1 MVSLILS
8 DVIYDPLDIIA
19 SGPTVP
25 STITSRDI
33 SALLTKYQLSVPLSI
48 ERYLKS
54 TSGVHEQST
63 PIENRGYCHVQNVIV
78 GSNSIATAAAGTKAA
93 ELGYQSVVWSHAIQ
107 GEARLLGEVYAMLA
121 GVLSGKHDAVE
132 RKTAL
137 LHITTE
143 PSFLQLMKE
152 NEGLCNE
159 FERIFKMLGE
169 MDKSQNLCIIGGG
182 EPTVTLKG
190 KGRGGRNQELSLA
203 FTLKSAEISTPF
215 DTSTGTTSQ
224 RVKESDCTFFSFGT
238 DGQDGPT
245 DAAGAIGHASLA
257 AEAVAK
263 GVDGKECLARNDS
276 YSFFASL
283 SGGQYHIKTGLTGTN
298 VMDLHLLLVEHS
310 NA

>member
-1 MVSLILS
+1 MVCLILS

-25 STITSRDI
+25 STITSHDI
-33 SALLTKYQLSVPLSI
+33 SALLAKYQLSVPLSI
-48 ERYLKS
+48 EGYLKS
-54 TSGVHEQST
+54 SRVHEPST
-63 PIENRGYCHVQNVIV
+63 PIDNKGYCHVQNVIV
-78 GSNSIATAAAGTKAA
+78 GSNSIATTAAGTKAA

-107 GEARLLGEVYAMLA
+107 GEARLLGDVYAMLA
-121 GVLSGKHDAVE
+121 AVLSSKHDAVE

-143 PSFLQLMKE
+143 LSFLQLVKE
-152 NEGLCNE
+152 NEGLFNE
-159 FERIFKMLGE
+159 FGRFFTILGE
-169 MDKSQNLCIIGGG
+169 MDKSRNLCIIGGG

-190 KGRGGRNQELSLA
+190 KGRGGRNQELALA
-203 FTLKSAEISTPF
+203 FTLKSAEISTSF
-215 DTSTGTTSQ
+215 DTTTGATYQ
-224 RVKESDCTFFSFGT
+224 KVKGSDCTLFSLGT

-263 GVDGKECLARNDS
+263 GVNGKECLARNDS

-298 VMDLHLLLVEHS
+298 VMDLHLLLVENG